1 MLINELVAS
10 VAEAG
15 KCVESC
21 DVAPIN
27 ESEDGICLSVNG
39 FLYRFLQIYSGDS
52 PSDNYLVV
60 PVMHKNLEA
69 LPGIK
74 VQVLMDQLE
83 TVDKSLG
90 EIVKFSTG
98 DYLGGRLQEK
108 FQDATYYSGCVIPFK
123 LAGKNLAGAV
133 AKVYYNTKEMK
144 FVWGCSYFLRDEQRN
159 NEHDDFESF
168 IGDVRQVL
176 ILKPLGKARME
187 DVTPEDGQ
195 VLKMINYG

>member
-10 VAEAG
+10 VGEAG
-15 KCVESC
+15 KCVGSC
-21 DVAPIN
+21 DVLPIN

-39 FLYRFLQIYSGDS
+39 FLYRFMQIYSGDS

-74 VQVLMDQLE
+74 VQVLMAQLE
-83 TVDKSLG
+83 KVDKSLG

-108 FQDATYYSGCVIPFK
+108 FQDATNYSGCVIPFK

-133 AKVYYNTKEMK
+133 AKVYYNAIERR
-144 FVWGCSYFLRDEQRN
+144 FVWGCSYFLRDDQRN
-159 NEHDDFESF
+159 NEHDNFESF
-168 IGDVRQVL
+168 IDDVKQVL
-176 ILKPLGKARME
+176 ILKPLGKARMD
-187 DVTPEDGQ
+187 DVTDEDGEI
-195 VLKMINYG
+195 LKMINYG